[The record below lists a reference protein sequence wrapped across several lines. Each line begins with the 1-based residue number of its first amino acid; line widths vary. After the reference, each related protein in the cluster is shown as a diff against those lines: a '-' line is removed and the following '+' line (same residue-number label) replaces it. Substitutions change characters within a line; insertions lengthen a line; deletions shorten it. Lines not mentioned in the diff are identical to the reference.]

1 MAIDYTPPA
10 FYIRELE
17 GQARVLVL
25 KGRALP
31 YQGVAWE
38 ASQKV
43 VTTYYPGNP
52 VATQQ
57 IVGTEYGPTEIHGMW
72 KARFLPGQVETAG
85 FGDIDNPEA
94 LVLAMEAILEGGSPL
109 EVVWGNIVRYGV
121 LSNFKANW
129 LRLQDVEWSAEFTW
143 KGKEQTAPRAS
154 GLVDIQAPVTQA
166 LGQWN
171 DSGTL
176 YPTNLLNQW
185 LGGFQALLFSARVAS
200 GEVLGSLRQASA
212 AVQVPRNAA
221 LGAASAANAFRGDAQ
236 AILQQT
242 VDVPY
247 TSIQVD
253 DSVVSVLDLE
263 SWRRS
268 QALETRRLNAA
279 QITQARNL
287 VDVIEPGAIA
297 IVSIAQNT
305 TLRQLA
311 IKYYGNADRWQAI
324 ADANGFVDSQV
335 EAGTLVI
342 IPPAGASQG
351 ASVSR

>member
-1 MAIDYTPPA
+1 MSYS
-10 FYIRELE
+10 
-17 GQARVLVL
+17 LV
-25 KGRALP
+25 
-31 YQGVAWE
+31 
-38 ASQKV
+38 S
-43 VTTYYPGNP
+43 
-52 VATQQ
+52 
-57 IVGTEYGPTEIHGMW
+57 
-72 KARFLPGQVETAG
+72 ET
-85 FGDIDNPEA
+85 
-94 LVLAMEAILEGGSPL
+94 S
-109 EVVWGNIVRYGV
+109 
-121 LSNFKANW
+121 
-129 LRLQDVEWSAEFTW
+129 
-143 KGKEQTAPRAS
+143 
-154 GLVDIQAPVTQA
+154 
-166 LGQWN
+166 
-171 DSGTL
+171 
-176 YPTNLLNQW
+176 
-185 LGGFQALLFSARVAS
+185 
-200 GEVLGSLRQASA
+200 
-212 AVQVPRNAA
+212 
-221 LGAASAANAFRGDAQ
+221 GAASAANAFRGDAQ

-268 QALETRRLNAA
+268 EALETRRLNAA

-342 IPPAGASQG
+342 IPPSGASQG
-351 ASVSR
+351 AAVSR